1 MLFLKKQ
8 AATARAHAASAAT
21 PQAMVDHSKRSDLD
35 RPMRDGTGD
44 LDMMKKEA
52 FVPETIGQSLAS
64 LPPQPSFV
72 NAPHSSDSLGAE
84 VLQRP
89 APAQGSADNTQG
101 YPIRQPWEYIEEIVQ
116 ILKTASPLLILSMET
131 MVEQIHHKFKAT
143 QEEEIYRLTNM
154 LLNDAI
160 QVNTIDQV
168 WFPTFKSWSE
178 LSRAYQYSR
187 RRWATR
193 PTYYQ

>member
-1 MLFLKKQ
+1 
-8 AATARAHAASAAT
+8 
-21 PQAMVDHSKRSDLD
+21 
-35 RPMRDGTGD
+35 MRDGTGD

-52 FVPETIGQSLAS
+52 FVAETIGHSLAS

-89 APAQGSADNTQG
+89 APLQGSADNTQA

-160 QVNTIDQV
+160 QVNTIDLV
-168 WFPTFKSWSE
+168 WLPTFKFWSE
-178 LSRAYQYSR
+178 LSRAHQYSR